1 MPNVRRPRDR
11 VSSRRMRAQ
20 VIITL
25 ALLTGACG
33 GSSQKKA
40 DGAEDGAEEGSAAA
54 EEDIP
59 VTPLKPAPPGLS
71 ASEQKELAALCNPIE
86 PLMYDAG
93 KQAVATLEAELAK
106 GSADADKKALD
117 AGLAMLKDNK
127 GLGPDDQKRCLELFE
142 KQQKLRIH
150 EHEPAEGAARSAIK
164 SCVERAA
171 ATFGKKSVDYDM
183 GGTGEAAAEQG
194 PFCPD
199 DFPVPQSLKQ
209 LPYKSTSEDWNNNTW
224 RCLSFGLRGEQAFQI
239 EYSAPVGANEFNC
252 IARYLPRQG
261 GAPFELAQGGKV
273 NAQGEL
279 LVAKKIVKR
288 RMK

>member
-1 MPNVRRPRDR
+1 MPNVRRTRDR

-25 ALLTGACG
+25 ALLCACG
-33 GSSQKKA
+33 GSSQKNA
-40 DGAEDGAEEGSAAA
+40 AGAENAAEEGSATA

-71 ASEQKELAALCNPIE
+71 AAEQKELAALCSPIE

-93 KQAVATLEAELAK
+93 KQAIATVDAELAK

-117 AGLAMLKDNK
+117 AALAMLKDAK
-127 GLGPDDQKRCLELFE
+127 GLGPDDQKRCFELFE

-183 GGTGEAAAEQG
+183 GGSGEAVADQG

-273 NAQGEL
+273 NEQGEL
-279 LVAKKIVKR
+279 MVAKKIVKR

>member
-1 MPNVRRPRDR
+1 
-11 VSSRRMRAQ
+11 MRAH
-20 VIITL
+20 VMITL
-25 ALLTGACG
+25 ALLCGACG
-33 GSSQKKA
+33 GSSQKNA
-40 DGAEDGAEEGSAAA
+40 EGANEAEEEGSAAA

-71 ASEQKELAALCNPIE
+71 ASEQKELGALCNPIE

-93 KQAVATLEAELAK
+93 KQAIATLDTELAK
-106 GSADADKKALD
+106 GSGEAEKKALD
-117 AGLAMLKDNK
+117 AALAMLKDQK
-127 GLGPDDQKRCLELFE
+127 ELGPADHKRCLELFE
-142 KQQKLRIH
+142 KQQKLRIY

-171 ATFGKKSVDYDM
+171 ATFGKQSTDYDM
-183 GGTGEAAAEQG
+183 GGTGEAVAEQG

-239 EYSAPVGANEFNC
+239 EYSAPIGANEFNC

-261 GAPFELAQGGKV
+261 GAPFELAQGGKA